1 MPFSKD
7 DFVFSSTVLV
17 VDNSVEMVEFL
28 QCYLSRHG
36 MHVLSATSGQECL
49 ELVRRYQ
56 VDLIILDVVM
66 PGMDGFQT
74 CAALKAMSDT
84 QGIPILFLTAKDD
97 TQTRL
102 TGIKLGICEFLTKPI
117 RGQELLERIRTQLAV
132 RRWEQELDGIS
143 IRSLPD
149 EMRL

>member
-1 MPFSKD
+1 MSFQKD
-7 DFVFSSTVLV
+7 DFVSSPVVLV
-17 VDNSVEMVEFL
+17 VDNSLEMVEFL

-36 MHVLSATSGQECL
+36 MRVLSATSGQECL
-49 ELVRRYQ
+49 DLVRRHQ
-56 VDLIILDVVM
+56 VDLIVLDVVM

-84 QGIPILFLTAKDD
+84 QGLPILFLTAKDD
-97 TQTRL
+97 NQTRL
-102 TGIKLGICEFLTKPI
+102 AGIKLGICEFLTKPI
-117 RGQELLERIRTQLAV
+117 RGQELLERIRTQLTV

-143 IRSLPD
+143 SLALND